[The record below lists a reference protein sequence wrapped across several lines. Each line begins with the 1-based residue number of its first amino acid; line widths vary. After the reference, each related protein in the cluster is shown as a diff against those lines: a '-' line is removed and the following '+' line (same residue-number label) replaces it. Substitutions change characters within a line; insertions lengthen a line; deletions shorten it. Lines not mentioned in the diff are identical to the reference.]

1 MIVLCNGMPRS
12 GSTWSFHVCEKLLR
26 AADPRAR
33 VCTRFTH
40 APGDCIDTLVRHCDH
55 LIVKSH
61 SLDCQSMAMC
71 CAGAAKVI
79 YTHRDPYDAV
89 ASLMQMFGY
98 TFEQAAAAIGR
109 SLRLYQFHRSHGRA
123 MIVPYRELREK
134 PRATIRAISRYLE
147 TAVSTEKIGRVDA
160 ETSFAAMK
168 AVADQIGE
176 SDSEFLVR
184 RPGTVYDK
192 RTHLHR
198 NHLRN
203 GGTGYGRDLLSAR
216 QQRVVRKMVRE
227 FSGRVVEL

>member
-26 AADPRAR
+26 AADARAR

-40 APGDCIDTLVRHCDH
+40 APGDWIDTLAPQCDH

-61 SLDCQSMAMC
+61 SLDCLSMAMC
-71 CAGAAKVI
+71 CAGAAKVV
-79 YTHRDPYDAV
+79 YTQRDPYDAV
-89 ASLMQMFGY
+89 ASLMQMFQY

-109 SLRLYQFHRSHGRA
+109 SLRLYEFHRSHRHA
-123 MIVPYRELREK
+123 MIVPYQALREK

-147 TAVSTEKIGRVDA
+147 TAVSAQTIGRVHA

-168 AVADQIGE
+168 AMADQVGE

-184 RPGTVYDK
+184 RSGTVYDK

-203 GGTGYGRDLLSAR
+203 GGTGYGRGLLSLR
-216 QQRVVRKMVRE
+216 QQRAVGKMLRE